1 MPRKGS
7 RRSWRGESRSTPTG
21 KPGVAAAR
29 TRDSESPEE
38 DAGEM
43 LRVRGPQ
50 DFVGGVLLVAIG
62 ILGWLLIRRL
72 PMGTAFRMGP
82 AYVPTVVSGLIAAV
96 GVILAARSLL
106 VQGPR
111 LEADRMRPL
120 GVVLGSF
127 VLFGLLI
134 EGAGLVLASLAL
146 VLIAGFA
153 AREQRW
159 KEAIVV
165 GAVLTAFAVILFHVL
180 LGLPMP
186 VWPRWI

>member
-1 MPRKGS
+1 
-7 RRSWRGESRSTPTG
+7 
-21 KPGVAAAR
+21 
-29 TRDSESPEE
+29 
-38 DAGEM
+38 M
-43 LRVRGPQ
+43 LRVRSPQ
-50 DFVGGVLLVAIG
+50 DLAGGLLLVAVG
-62 ILGWLLIRRL
+62 VLGWLLIRRL

-106 VQGPR
+106 VRGPR
-111 LEADRMRPL
+111 LEAARMQPL
-120 GVVLGSF
+120 AVVLGSF

-146 VLIAGFA
+146 VLVAGFA
-153 AREQRW
+153 AREHRW

-165 GAVLTAFAVILFHVL
+165 GALLTAFAVIVFHVL
-180 LGLPMP
+180 LRLPMP